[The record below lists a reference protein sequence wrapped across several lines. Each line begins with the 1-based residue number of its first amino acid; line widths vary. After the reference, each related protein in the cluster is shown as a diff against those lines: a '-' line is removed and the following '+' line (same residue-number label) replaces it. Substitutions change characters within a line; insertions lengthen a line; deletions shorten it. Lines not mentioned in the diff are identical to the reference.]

1 MYIRVFVTAGA
12 HRTRLTSGKDG
23 AIMITVR
30 EPAQGG
36 LANEAV
42 RSVIA
47 REYGTSLEKVRLV
60 SGHHSRTKVLAL
72 DN

>member
-12 HRTRLTSGKDG
+12 HRSKLMKAKEGIYAVS
-23 AIMITVR
+23 VR

-36 LANEAV
+36 LANDAV
-42 RSVIA
+42 RSLVA
-47 REYGTSLEKVRLV
+47 REFGTTTDHVRLV